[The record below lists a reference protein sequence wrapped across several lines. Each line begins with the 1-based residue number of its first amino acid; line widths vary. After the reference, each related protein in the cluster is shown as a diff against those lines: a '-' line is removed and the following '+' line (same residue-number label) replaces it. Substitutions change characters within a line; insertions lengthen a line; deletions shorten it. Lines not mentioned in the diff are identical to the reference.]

1 MEEEINNKWLEMI
14 EEDEK
19 RDGISMLEQIC
30 AENGFIKNWCW
41 PLCWCVRV
49 EESKKIIDFFA
60 QIHLVRHTRTHSS
73 RVGHVPF
80 FGNFL
85 TSSPPLGPHSAFTN
99 S

>member
-19 RDGISMLEQIC
+19 RDGISMLEQIKIC

-49 EESKKIIDFFA
+49 EESKNNK
-60 QIHLVRHTRTHSS
+60 
-73 RVGHVPF
+73 
-80 FGNFL
+80 
-85 TSSPPLGPHSAFTN
+85 
-99 S
+99 

>member
-1 MEEEINNKWLEMI
+1 MEEIYNKWLEMI

-49 EESKKIIDFFA
+49 EESKNNNNRFF
-60 QIHLVRHTRTHSS
+60 R
-73 RVGHVPF
+73 
-80 FGNFL
+80 
-85 TSSPPLGPHSAFTN
+85 TN
-99 S
+99 SLSTTHQDTQFQSWSRAVFWEFFNIISTSGTSFSVH

>member
-19 RDGISMLEQIC
+19 RDGISMLEQLC

-60 QIHLVRHTRTHSS
+60 QIHNSLSNTHQDTQFQSWS
-73 RVGHVPF
+73 RAVFWEF
-80 FGNFL
+80 FNIIS
-85 TSSPPLGPHSAFTN
+85 TSGTSFSFH
-99 S
+99 

>member
-1 MEEEINNKWLEMI
+1 MEEEIYNKWLEMI

-49 EESKKIIDFFA
+49 EESKNNK
-60 QIHLVRHTRTHSS
+60 
-73 RVGHVPF
+73 
-80 FGNFL
+80 
-85 TSSPPLGPHSAFTN
+85 
-99 S
+99 